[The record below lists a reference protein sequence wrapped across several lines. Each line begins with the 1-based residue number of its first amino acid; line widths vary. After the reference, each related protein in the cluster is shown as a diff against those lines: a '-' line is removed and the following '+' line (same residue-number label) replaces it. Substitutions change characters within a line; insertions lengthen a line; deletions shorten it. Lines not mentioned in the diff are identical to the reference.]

1 MCKGLGKLYLRPLSS
16 FISWN
21 ELGTNPK
28 HFMLRRKGNPRE
40 TAWQLIFLTFHLILP
55 AVDEA
60 LRNKQKEMGFILGII
75 IEFPIFSC
83 NRSISFVLCITTLQ
97 QAICQPILTEEV
109 AGRGAIVL
117 TTKPTKFVH
126 CLTLVSDDKAFFDEE
141 TQVIFKCS
149 PLTCPGISGCTKCC
163 SSPAK
168 NAKATT
174 SQPKKVQVEKEFG
187 EYPTKRSAS
196 KF

>member
-1 MCKGLGKLYLRPLSS
+1 MIS
-16 FISWN
+16 F
-21 ELGTNPK
+21 
-28 HFMLRRKGNPRE
+28 R
-40 TAWQLIFLTFHLILP
+40 FHLILP
-55 AVDEA
+55 ALDEA
-60 LRNKQKEMGFILGII
+60 LRRKQRKMGFIFGII
-75 IEFPIFSC
+75 ISFPLFSC

-97 QAICQPILTEEV
+97 QVICQPIPTDDV
-109 AGRGAIVL
+109 AGRRTIVL
-117 TTKPTKFVH
+117 TTKPTTFVH
-126 CLTLVSDDKAFFDEE
+126 CLTLVSDEKAFFDEE

-168 NAKATT
+168 NAKANT
-174 SQPKKVQVEKEFG
+174 SQQKKVQVEKEFG